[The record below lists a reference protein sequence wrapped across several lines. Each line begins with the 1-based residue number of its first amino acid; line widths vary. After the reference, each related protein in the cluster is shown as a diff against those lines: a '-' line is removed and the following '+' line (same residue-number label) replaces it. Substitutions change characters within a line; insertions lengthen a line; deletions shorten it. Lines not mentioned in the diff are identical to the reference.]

1 MKPHGRPQLFLQAF
15 SQCPHQRQVPLPIC
29 RLIHIRVPANV
40 LKMAAMSS
48 KIANIPSNSRPMSMV
63 AGA

>member
-1 MKPHGRPQLFLQAF
+1 
-15 SQCPHQRQVPLPIC
+15 
-29 RLIHIRVPANV
+29 
-40 LKMAAMSS
+40 MAAMSR